1 MLLSSVLVV
10 SGMSE
15 NKDNLTLLLVTPS
28 CHKVSVSLFGSL
40 KQLKLISENLP
51 KVRYIIN
58 KRMKEIGISI
68 KTTLTFRSYK

>member
-28 CHKVSVSLFGSL
+28 CHKVSASLFGSL

-68 KTTLTFRSYK
+68 KTT